1 VSPSRGTD
9 GAAADV
15 AAEDEAQESLFEIE
29 PLWCLDTNVVV
40 SFLREDDEEAY
51 SRQVLPEQWRAFER
65 DIATGLII
73 APLQIRDELE
83 GWCNEIPDMRNWLA
97 THGGMFRDL
106 NPRAL
111 AAAKR
116 VVNAYPA
123 YASSRNYLGDLCV
136 IAMAAS
142 LGLTVISNE
151 KPAKGQPSRNRP
163 KIPDVCAEMGVGFVS
178 VIGYL
183 RRRLS
188 IHPPG

>member
-1 VSPSRGTD
+1 MSPSGGTD
-9 GAAADV
+9 GAATQID
-15 AAEDEAQESLFEIE
+15 AEDAAQESLFDIE

-65 DIATGLII
+65 DISTGLII
-73 APLQIRDELE
+73 APPQVRDELE
-83 GWCNEIPDMRNWLA
+83 GWCVEIPDMRSWLA

-106 NPRAL
+106 DAAAL
-111 AAAKR
+111 AAAKH

-123 YASSRNYLGDLCV
+123 YARNRNYLGDLCV

-142 LGLTVISNE
+142 RGLTVISNE
-151 KPAKGQPSRNRP
+151 KAAKGQPSRNRP
-163 KIPDVCAEMGVGFVS
+163 KIPDVCAEMGVGFVT

-183 RRRLS
+183 RRRLAT
-188 IHPPG
+188 HPPG